1 MKKTLIASALALVA
15 AASAIAI
22 ADEVVNERPPKST
35 MEAGEATY
43 LANCAACHQPD
54 GKGLAGAFPPLADSD
69 YIRNVP
75 KDRLVD
81 VVLKGLSGK
90 VKVNGVD
97 YDGVMPALNHL
108 SDTDIANVLSYVAN
122 SWGNAGANVAAAD
135 VAPRRGTQ
143 TPEAAKGGTRTLEA
157 KY

>member
-1 MKKTLIASALALVA
+1 MTNKGKSPHDFRISGKKTAVLAPGKAATLKVALRAGKA
-15 AASAIAI
+15 A
-22 ADEVVNERPPKST
+22 
-35 MEAGEATY
+35 Y

-135 VAPRRGTQ
+135 VAPRRGTID
-143 TPEAAKGGTRTLEA
+143 PCGRSGALENRC
-157 KY
+157 

>member
-1 MKKTLIASALALVA
+1 MKTTLIASALALVA

-35 MEAGEATY
+35 MEAGEAAY

-54 GKGLAGAFPPLADSD
+54 GKGLTGAFPPLADSD
-69 YIRNVP
+69 YIRSVP

-97 YDGVMPALNHL
+97 YDGVMPAL
-108 SDTDIANVLSYVAN
+108 TA
-122 SWGNAGANVAAAD
+122 
-135 VAPRRGTQ
+135 
-143 TPEAAKGGTRTLEA
+143 
-157 KY
+157 